1 MPYESLL
8 VEHGQIAKITLNRPQ
23 RRNALNH
30 TLLQE
35 LTLALSELDRDNEV
49 RVVILKGAGKGF
61 CAGAE
66 LDSLIPGESIADSR
80 AKKTGL
86 ISVLTAMGKVGKVI
100 ISQVHGFAL
109 AGGFGLA
116 IAADMTVVAE
126 DAVLGLPEIKRGL
139 FAFNV
144 MNPISRVMPRKHILE
159 MLFTGDN
166 ITPHQAFDWGL
177 ANRVVPAEQLEAV
190 TEDLAERIAR
200 HSPVS
205 IRFGKEAFYSMQ
217 DMEYFKAFNYLTD
230 MLTIT
235 SATEDAQEGVR
246 AFFEKREPVWQGK

>member
-1 MPYESLL
+1 MQYNNLL
-8 VEHGQIAKITLNRPQ
+8 VEHGSVARITLNRPQ

-30 TLLQE
+30 ELLQE
-35 LTLALSELDRDNEV
+35 ITAALIELDNDKDG
-49 RVVILKGAGKGF
+49 RVIILNGAGKGF

-80 AKKTGL
+80 AKKSGL
-86 ISVLTAMGKVGKVI
+86 INVLTTMGKVGKVI

-116 IAADMTVVAE
+116 IAADLTVIAE
-126 DAVLGLPEIKRGL
+126 DAILGLPEIKRGL
-139 FAFNV
+139 FAYNV
-144 MNPISRVMPRKHILE
+144 MNPISRVMPRKRILE

-166 ITPHQAFDWGL
+166 ITPQQALDWGL
-177 ANRVVPAEQLEAV
+177 ANQVVPLGQLEAA
-190 TEDLAERIAR
+190 TAELAQKIAR

-205 IRFGKEAFYSMQ
+205 IRFGKESFYSMQ

-235 SATEDAQEGVR
+235 AATEDAQEGVR